1 MAWTSKIAKRLLAAG
16 VLAGLL
22 LSGAVIGEGTASAT
36 TTPVVYA
43 AHVNGWHGYIKPGS
57 FYFGNGGA
65 PFITNRGLSN
75 NGTASGVSGSPAVV
89 AQAP

>member
-1 MAWTSKIAKRLLAAG
+1 VNRITKIVRGLLAGG

-22 LSGAVIGEGTASAT
+22 LSGAVIGAGTASAS

-43 AHVNGWHGYIKPGS
+43 AYVNGWHGYVKPGS

-65 PFITNRGLSN
+65 PNESRI
-75 NGTASGVSGSPAVV
+75 
-89 AQAP
+89 

>member
-1 MAWTSKIAKRLLAAG
+1 MNRITKIVRGLLAGG

-22 LSGAVIGEGTASAT
+22 LSGAVIGEGTASAS

-43 AHVNGWHGYIKPGS
+43 AYVNGWHGYVKPGS

-65 PFITNRGLSN
+65 PNESRI
-75 NGTASGVSGSPAVV
+75 
-89 AQAP
+89 